1 MCVCVGGFNVK
12 LLNLLLFSAGL
23 SRMWDTSDWSSQQ
36 INNPPGL
43 WIQAA
48 CWSPDN
54 RTLVYSMYGKCDVH
68 VLFLSGKFVKQ
79 AVKDDKVLSTPSTT
93 VETANGN
100 KVTVGGVIRDIT
112 IDPRSGQRLAIA
124 YESSPLIGLYS
135 INGTTPFDVQQNSML
150 FPM

>member
-1 MCVCVGGFNVK
+1 
-12 LLNLLLFSAGL
+12 
-23 SRMWDTSDWSSQQ
+23 MWDTSDWSSQQ

-54 RTLVYSMYGKCDVH
+54 RTLIYSMCGKCDIH
-68 VLFLSGKFVKQ
+68 VLFLSGKFVKH
-79 AVKDDKVLSTPSTT
+79 AVKEDKVLSTPLST
-93 VETANGN
+93 VETGSGI

-112 IDPRSGQRLAIA
+112 IDQRSGQRLAIA
-124 YESSPLIGLYS
+124 YEDSSLIGLYS
-135 INGTTPFDVQQNSML
+135 INDTTPFDLQQNPML